1 MDTHMHLYLGKCHTI
16 YIINELG
23 IFNFLTVAKLAWK
36 SLLSNRKPSFK
47 DISKAKNV
55 KTEITN

>member
-1 MDTHMHLYLGKCHTI
+1 MGIIMGTHIHVDFGECYTFLSSYK
-16 YIINELG
+16 LG

-47 DISKAKNV
+47 DIS
-55 KTEITN
+55 